1 MVKLKVVV
9 EDLSM
14 IEDSSFIV
22 EWKRGPESFTSKEMH
37 FFTT

>member
-1 MVKLKVVV
+1 MKLKVVV
-9 EDLSM
+9 DGFETVEEST
-14 IEDSSFIV
+14 FVV